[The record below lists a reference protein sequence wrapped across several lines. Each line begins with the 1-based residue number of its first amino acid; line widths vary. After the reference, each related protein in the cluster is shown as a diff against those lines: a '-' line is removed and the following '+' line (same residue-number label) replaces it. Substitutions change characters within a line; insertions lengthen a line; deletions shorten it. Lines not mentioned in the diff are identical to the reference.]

1 MGAQNKNT
9 RILLGIIL
17 SLSVRS
23 VADNNQ
29 WGVLLETS
37 LATTVCDLNRS
48 DILEYNEMDKCSICG
63 GGHITN
69 VIDSTIENSI
79 QDNALWALII
89 LWMTGMGDF
98 TLYCI
103 FFIVT
108 I

>member
-48 DILEYNEMDKCSICG
+48 DILEYNEMDVPFAGEGISPMSSIR
-63 GGHITN
+63 
-69 VIDSTIENSI
+69 
-79 QDNALWALII
+79 Q
-89 LWMTGMGDF
+89 
-98 TLYCI
+98 
-103 FFIVT
+103 
-108 I
+108 